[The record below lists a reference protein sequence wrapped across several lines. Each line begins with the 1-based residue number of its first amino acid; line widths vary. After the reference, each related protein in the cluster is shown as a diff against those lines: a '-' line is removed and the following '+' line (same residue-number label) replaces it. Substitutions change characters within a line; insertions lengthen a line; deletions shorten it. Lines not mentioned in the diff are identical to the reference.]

1 MVLVMDIIT
10 RELIRVSTW
19 HLHSY
24 NKAFK
29 LSLIALVATSSQ
41 LKAND
46 LDVEGKVTS
55 TGYVY
60 QTETGSE
67 ESGTNKVASITP
79 SVTAT
84 YSNRRMNM
92 SVNAEHIKVEQISG
106 NVDADKSYTE
116 FAFDGLTTLIDNA
129 LTLSI
134 SGKENYRV
142 INQEQDYVSD
152 KVLASG
158 DLTKFNNTAA
168 ALNFV
173 IPNPEY
179 LGLSLQGSYSETT
192 TDESLESEFG
202 VDGSNTGLS
211 ASISEGRKVDS
222 LSFNLSANYNDTT
235 RASFQDFSSTEVSGD
250 IGIPISQ
257 KVSFLV
263 QGSSSEYDVDTTGF
277 ATRTNLDTTSYGA
290 GLTWQPMSERS
301 ISVTYNQLEEG
312 DNTTNYL
319 GLDVEWAFSSRT
331 ALNLNYGKKFYG
343 DAYTVDF
350 SHNLKF
356 YRSSLS
362 YSEQVTSF
370 SRLSFGEGS
379 TSLFVCPFGS
389 VDLAECFQP
398 DSLSYE
404 LQAGEEYIASTDI
417 ETDISEEIILRK
429 AGSFNIGY
437 DKRRLKT
444 ALTLSYGETEYLESG
459 QLQTTRSA
467 KVVIAYELGRKTDV
481 NFSTRYARTRPRSSD
496 DTDNILTSSIDVTRK
511 LAQSLKLNLGARLL
525 DRSSDSA
532 DRDITDKRITLGLTY
547 TF

>member
-1 MVLVMDIIT
+1 MSF
-10 RELIRVSTW
+10 R
-19 HLHSY
+19 HFHSFN

-29 LSLIALVATSSQ
+29 LSLITLVSASGQ

-46 LDVEGKVTS
+46 LDVEGKVTA

-60 QTETGSE
+60 QTEISSE
-67 ESGTNKVASITP
+67 KSGTNKVASITP
-79 SVTAT
+79 SVTAI

-106 NVDADKSYTE
+106 NVDADKEYTE
-116 FAFDGLTTLIDNA
+116 FSFDGLTTLIDNT
-129 LTLSI
+129 LTFSL

-158 DLTKFNNTAA
+158 DLTKYRNTAA

-173 IPNPEY
+173 TPNPEY
-179 LGLSLQGSYSETT
+179 VGLAIQTSYSETT
-192 TDESLESEFG
+192 TDESIESEFG
-202 VDGSNTGLS
+202 VDGSNTALS
-211 ASISEGRKVDS
+211 AKISEGRKVDNF
-222 LSFNLSANYNDTT
+222 SFNLSANYNDTT

-250 IGIPISQ
+250 IGVPISQ
-257 KVSFLV
+257 KVSLIV
-263 QGSSSEYDVDTTGF
+263 QGSSSEYDVDTSGF

-290 GLTWQPMSERS
+290 GITWQPMNERS
-301 ISVTYNQLEEG
+301 VSVTYNQLEEG

-319 GLDVEWAFSSRT
+319 GLDVDWAFSSRT
-331 ALNLNYGKKFYG
+331 ALNFNYGKKFYG

-356 YRSSLS
+356 FRSSLA

-379 TSLFVCPFGS
+379 TTLFVCPFGS
-389 VDLAECFQP
+389 VDLGECFQP
-398 DSLSYE
+398 DSLNYE

-444 ALTLSYGETEYLESG
+444 ALTVSYGETEYLESG

-467 KVVIAYELGRKTDV
+467 KITVAYELGKKTDV
-481 NFSTRYARTRPRSSD
+481 NFSSRYARTRPRSSD
-496 DTDNILTSSIDVTRK
+496 DTDNILTSSIDVSREVAK
-511 LAQSLKLNLGARLL
+511 SLKVNLGARLL